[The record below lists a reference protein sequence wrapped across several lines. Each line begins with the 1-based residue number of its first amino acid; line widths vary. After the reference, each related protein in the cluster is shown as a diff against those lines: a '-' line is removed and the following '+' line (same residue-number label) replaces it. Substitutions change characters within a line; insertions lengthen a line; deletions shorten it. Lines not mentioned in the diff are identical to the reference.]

1 MNGPQGRFIT
11 IEGIDGAGKSTHVEA
26 VVECLRSRNPETVVT
41 REPGGTTLG
50 ERLRSL
56 LLHQDDVPICPDAEA
71 LIVFTARAQH
81 LHDVVRPHLASGR
94 WVVCDRFTDA
104 TYAYQGGGRRMSP
117 DRIRLLEQ
125 WVQNCLR
132 PDLTLLLD
140 LPVPQA
146 RSRLRAAG
154 TDRFERTDDSF
165 LERVRDAYL
174 DIARSEP
181 NRVRVVDA
189 GQSPEHVREA
199 VEATVADFV
208 RSAQSS

>member
-1 MNGPQGRFIT
+1 
-11 IEGIDGAGKSTHVEA
+11 
-26 VVECLRSRNPETVVT
+26 
-41 REPGGTTLG
+41 
-50 ERLRSL
+50 

-208 RSAQSS
+208 RAAQSS